1 MTPRSAVRPSP
12 PDAEAEEL
20 PPVHLVLGPEDV
32 LGDRAVAAVLR
43 SVRRRSPEAEVVE
56 VEPDRYTR
64 GDLAA
69 RASPSLFADVTVLV
83 VQSLESA
90 PDELLAEARALVEQ
104 PVPDVVLVLRHRSG
118 QRGKGL
124 LDAARKAGAAVQDC
138 PKITSEADK
147 TTFVMNEFRRM
158 RRKISPEAV
167 AALIQALGQDVRE
180 LASACAQ
187 LVSDTADAEGRSR
200 VEIGVDVVDR
210 YFGGRVEATGFAV
223 ADAALAG
230 RPDQALG
237 LLRHA
242 LSCGVDPVPIVAV
255 LALGLRSLAKVSTT
269 GSARSAEA
277 ARSLAMAPWQVDKAR
292 RQLRGWS
299 PEGLA
304 EAIDAVA
311 AADLAVKGGL
321 PQKGRRA
328 GDPVYA
334 VEKAILTIGRVRNP

>member
-1 MTPRSAVRPSP
+1 MTSRSKERTRPKSP
-12 PDAEAEEL
+12 EAEESSL
-20 PPVHLVLGPEDV
+20 HLVCGPED
-32 LGDRAVAAVLR
+32 LIADRAVADVVR
-43 SVRRRSPEAEVVE
+43 SARERAPGAEVVQ
-56 VEPDRYTR
+56 VDSDRYTR

-69 RASPSLFADVTVLV
+69 QASPSLFADTTVLV
-83 VQSLESA
+83 VCSLEAAS
-90 PDELLAEARALVEQ
+90 DELLTEARSLVEQ
-104 PVPDVVLVLRHRSG
+104 PVPDVVLILRHRTG

-124 LDAARKAGAAVQDC
+124 LDAARKAGAVVHDC
-138 PKITSEADK
+138 PKISSDAEK
-147 TTFVMNEFRRM
+147 TTFVVHEFRRM
-158 RRKISPEAV
+158 RRKISPDAV
-167 AALIQALGQDVRE
+167 GALIQAVGQDIRE

-187 LVSDTADAEGRSR
+187 LMSDTADVGGQPQ
-200 VEIGVDVVDR
+200 VEVGVGVVDQ

-230 RPDQALG
+230 RTDQALG
-237 LLRHA
+237 LLRQA
-242 LSCGVDPVPIVAV
+242 LASGVDPVPIVAV

-277 ARSLAMAPWQVDKAR
+277 ARSLGMAPWQIDKAR

-304 EAIDAVA
+304 TSIDAVA

-321 PQKGRRA
+321 PVKGRRA

-334 VEKAILTIGRVRNP
+334 VEKAVLTIGRARPA

>member
-1 MTPRSAVRPSP
+1 MTSRSAVRPRP
-12 PDAEAEEL
+12 AQPEAEGSSL
-20 PPVHLVLGPEDV
+20 YLVCGPEDL
-32 LGDRAVAAVLR
+32 LGDRAVADV
-43 SVRRRSPEAEVVE
+43 VRAARQRVPGAEVVQ
-56 VEPDRYTR
+56 VDPDRYSR

-69 RASPSLFADVTVLV
+69 HASPSLFADTTVLV
-83 VQSLESA
+83 VRSLEAA
-90 PDELLAEARALVEQ
+90 PDELLAEARTLVEH
-104 PVPDVVLVLRHRSG
+104 PVPDVVLILRHRTG

-124 LDAARKAGAAVQDC
+124 LDAARDAGAVVHDC
-138 PKITSEADK
+138 PKISSDADK
-147 TTFVMNEFRRM
+147 TTFVVNEFRQM

-167 AALIQALGQDVRE
+167 GALVQAVGQDVRE

-187 LVSDTADAEGRSR
+187 LMADPAEVGRQPQ
-200 VEIGVDVVDR
+200 VEVGVDVVDQ

-230 RPDQALG
+230 RTDQALG

-242 LSCGVDPVPIVAV
+242 LASGVDPVPIVAV

-269 GSARSAEA
+269 GSARSADA
-277 ARSLAMAPWQVDKAR
+277 ARSLGMAPWQIDKAR

-299 PEGLA
+299 PDGLA
-304 EAIDAVA
+304 ESIDAVA

-321 PQKGRRA
+321 PAKGRRA

-334 VEKAILTIGRVRNP
+334 VEKAVLTIGRARQA